1 MADRTGK
8 TGHATRRGRGHSALL
23 VVLGVALVAAADQGA
38 GPQGRSRER
47 ERSGPLPSLESG
59 MLPYDGKFTFAR
71 LRYEMGFASDGGF
84 FRRRGGWREPPWAHD
99 YPRAERNFMKI
110 LQAVTTIVPYL
121 GPAGGA
127 ILGLDSPELFK
138 YPVAYMSEPGFWTM
152 TDAEAENLRKYFQ
165 KGGFVI
171 FDDFRGGDLYNF
183 EVQLRRV
190 LPEAR
195 LVPLDG
201 THPIF
206 HSFFD
211 IDSPLDFVQMY
222 DTGQPVFY
230 GVFEDNDPAKRLL
243 LIANYDNDIGEYW
256 EFSDTGYT
264 PIDLTNEAYKFGVN
278 YIVYALTH

>member
-1 MADRTGK
+1 MGGRRNRAGRM
-8 TGHATRRGRGHSALL
+8 RGRVTRGCAVAWLVSA
-23 VVLGVALVAAADQGA
+23 ALAAAGDPA
-38 GPQGRSRER
+38 RAPQRFRER
-47 ERSGPLPSLESG
+47 ERSGPIPSLEG
-59 MLPYDGKFTFAR
+59 GVLPYDGKFTFAR
-71 LRYEMGFASDGGF
+71 LRYEMGMPRGSGGF
-84 FRRRGGWREPPWAHD
+84 FRRGGWREPPWAHD

-110 LQAVTTIVPYL
+110 LKEVTLIDPYL
-121 GPAGGA
+121 GPAGGS

-152 TDAEAENLRKYFQ
+152 TEAEAQNLRRYFQ

-171 FDDFRGGDLYNF
+171 FDDFRGADLVNF
-183 EVQLRRV
+183 EEQLRRV
-190 LPEAR
+190 LPDAR

-211 IDSPLDFVQMY
+211 IDAPLDFIQMY
-222 DTGQPVFY
+222 DEGQPVFY
-230 GVFEDNDPAKRLL
+230 GVFEDNDPKQRLL

-256 EFSDTGYT
+256 EYSDTGYN